1 MDNSNFLDQEIMSGY
16 SNKNVF
22 IIKLREDDDYIK
34 LGQAMKAAALV
45 YSGVEA
51 KEVIQSGYVT
61 VNDEVEKR
69 RGRKLYDG
77 DFLTFKEKK
86 VKIEK

>member
-1 MDNSNFLDQEIMSGY
+1 MEKINFLDQETKSGH
-16 SNKNVF
+16 SDKEAI
-22 IIKLREDDDYIK
+22 IIKLRENDEYIK

-51 KEVIQSGYVT
+51 KEVIQLGFVK
-61 VNDEVEKR
+61 VNEEVEKR

-77 DFLTFKEKK
+77 DFFTFEEDK